1 LIVENFAANMPSF
14 GKFAILSCAFS
25 VAAHEQSRPDYA
37 LKWAQFKAEF
47 GKVYK
52 SKDEFGYGE
61 DEEGKRFEIFKSNV
75 DTIES
80 VNAQNLSYK
89 LGVNVFA
96 DLTSEEFAAQY
107 MGFKKPDQVWENL
120 PYLGRQNYSGKPLAS
135 SVDWTTKGAVT
146 PVKNQGQCGSCWSFS
161 TTGALEGAWKV
172 ATGKLV
178 SLSEQ
183 QFVDCDHVDEGC
195 NGGLMDNAFSFAEKN
210 AICTEESYK
219 YEGKKSTCESS
230 TCTVGIPKGGVLGF
244 QDVES
249 SEQALM
255 EAVAQQPVSIAIE
268 ADKAAFQLYHSGVL
282 QGKCGAEL
290 DHGVLAVGYGTDGE
304 HDYWKVKNSW
314 GPSWGESGYIRLLR
328 GKGKTGECGIL
339 KQPSYPKVSGTPG
352 PPPTPPTP
360 PSPGTTHYEKPPCQT
375 DEVDASIQG
384 AGGDVCA
391 PKCDGST
398 CPTDVPPGTKAK
410 PQCILEDSSSGEKY
424 CALQCILPDSCPSGS
439 NCARIGGVVG
449 VCVYPSSTASS
460 KKTFAVTVPP
470 EPMSYI
476 SV

>member
-1 LIVENFAANMPSF
+1 MPSLGVFAIISFASAVAAN
-14 GKFAILSCAFS
+14 
-25 VAAHEQSRPDYA
+25 EQPQPNYGDM
-37 LKWAQFKAEF
+37 WAQFKTDF
-47 GKVYK
+47 GKDYK
-52 SKDEFGYGE
+52 LGSVKGD
-61 DEEGKRFEIFKSNV
+61 DEEQKRFDIFKSNV
-75 DTIES
+75 DIIYK
-80 VNAQNLSYK
+80 VNAQKLSYT
-89 LGVNVFA
+89 LGVNQFA
-96 DLTSEEFAAQY
+96 DLTQEEFAAQY
-107 MGFKKPDQVWENL
+107 MGFKKPEKVWDSL
-120 PYLGRQNYSGKPLAS
+120 PYLGKHKFSGKKPAD

-161 TTGALEGAWKV
+161 TTGALEGAWKI
-172 ATGKLV
+172 ATGQLT

-210 AICTEESYK
+210 AICNEESYK

-230 TCTVGIPKGGVLGF
+230 TCKVGIPKGSVLGF

-290 DHGVLAVGYGTDGE
+290 DHGVLAVGYGTDGK

-352 PPPTPPTP
+352 PAPKPPTPPTP
-360 PSPGTTHYEKPPCQT
+360 PSPGSTHYEKPPCQS
-375 DEVDASIQG
+375 DEVDASIEG
-384 AGGDVCA
+384 ADGHVCA

-398 CPTDVPPGTKAK
+398 CPTDVPPGTIAI
-410 PQCILEDSSSGEKY
+410 PSCLLEDSSSGEKY
-424 CALQCILPDSCPSGS
+424 CALQCIPNACPSGAK
-439 NCARIGGVVG
+439 CAQIPGGIG
-449 VCVYPSSTASS
+449 VCVYPSSTISP
-460 KKTFAVTVPP
+460 KKTLAVNTPP
-470 EPMSYI
+470 QPTSYI